1 MKIFFYN
8 TTSGNNVINK
18 VLTNETEYDIKF
30 KDSTDVKTPLVILRS
45 DDIINFNYAYIEKF
59 NRYYFVERIELYPN
73 SIYNIY
79 LRCDVLETYKNDIL
93 KCEGNISQQKQNVN
107 NYFDSNYKT
116 EVRKEVDIYN
126 SNVTLSGN
134 KNTIILATIGG

>member
-18 VLTNETEYDIKF
+18 VLTNETAYDIKF

-134 KNTIILATIGG
+134 KNNIILATIGG

>member
-18 VLTNETEYDIKF
+18 VLTNETAYDIKF